1 MTVTAPDPVAVREA
15 SLEELRRL
23 RLPLPPANFPLVWEP
38 TDQIW
43 LRPRSE
49 LEARAAVL
57 NVVLA
62 RCFGMPP
69 DLAMSWLLEGRLVD
83 SVTQPEWQFVMA
95 DKGDRRSFALHL
107 DALFALAWLLGL
119 AKHLDPLEPP
129 DERLVKLFPDL
140 PAGEPYS
147 AWRARTLTA
156 PREPGEAAAIL
167 DLYCC
172 LDWVHLAAE
181 QRGVAVP
188 GKLDSNAIGQRRW
201 ALEWAVVFR
210 GRYHDPPAGWEEVDL
225 SN

>member
-1 MTVTAPDPVAVREA
+1 MAVAAPDPVAVREA
-15 SLEELRRL
+15 SVAELRRL
-23 RLPLPPANFPLVWEP
+23 RLPLPPASFPLVWEP
-38 TDQIW
+38 GDQVE
-43 LRPRSE
+43 LRTAKE

-69 DLAMSWLLEGRLVD
+69 DLAMSWLLDARLVD
-83 SVTQPEWQFVMA
+83 SVTQPEWQFVVA

-119 AKHLDPLEPP
+119 AKHLDPIEPP
-129 DERLVKLFPDL
+129 DERLVTYFPDL
-140 PAGEPYS
+140 PAGEPY
-147 AWRARTLTA
+147 ARWRARTLTA

-167 DLYCC
+167 DLYYC
-172 LDWVHLAAE
+172 LDWAHLAAE
-181 QRGVAVP
+181 RRGVAAP

-201 ALEWAVVFR
+201 ALEWAVVLR
-210 GRYHDPPAGWEEVDL
+210 GRYHEQAVGWEEVDL